1 MSFLLDTN
9 VISEVSKP
17 APNPAVLQWLDE
29 NEPQLYLSV
38 MSIAEIRSGIEQL
51 TPGRR
56 RQFLTSQLLENLP
69 LRFGSRVLPVSAEI
83 AQAWGVLAARSIR
96 DGTNMGVFDGF
107 FAATCLARGLTMATR
122 NTKHF
127 APLGVPV
134 FNPWARP

>member
-1 MSFLLDTN
+1 VSFLLDTN

-17 APNPAVLQWLDE
+17 SPHPAVVRWLDD

-51 TPGRR
+51 APGRR
-56 RQFLTSQLLENLP
+56 RQFLASQFLENLP
-69 LRFGSRVLPVSAEI
+69 LRFGSRVLTVTAEI
-83 AQAWGVLAARSIR
+83 AEAWGILAARSIR

-107 FAATCLARGLTMATR
+107 FAGTCLTQGLTMATR

-127 APLGVPV
+127 TPLGVRV
-134 FNPWARP
+134 FNPWAG